1 VPKTRAQPSLTEG
14 ELPHS
19 PPIAAKL
26 GKGWRKTPAFF
37 VKTLQRRLLFL
48 DLQGF
53 WVAAGLMKL
62 ILCLAYRL
70 SRFEPLKGVET

>member
-1 VPKTRAQPSLTEG
+1 MRQVQPSLIERC
-14 ELPHS
+14 LPHLCQN
-19 PPIAAKL
+19 AAKL
-26 GKGWRKTPAFF
+26 GKGWLKTPAFF
-37 VKTLQRRLLFL
+37 VKTSQSRLLFL

-53 WVAAGLMKL
+53 WVAAGLMKP